1 MAQKNSPQKNEVIRI
16 LNAAALS
23 RKLLATT
30 AMTMA
35 GMLAMTSSAFAVGL
49 DETPTGGEVVAGS
62 STITYGAGSMTVDQT
77 SQNSVINWNSFNL
90 GKDATATY
98 NQPNAQALSVNRVTG
113 GGIAPSQIQGTIK
126 ANGRVMILDPN
137 GVFFSKTAV
146 VDVNSLIA
154 STGTLDGAN
163 QQKLMAGEAFDLQ
176 NVGQNPN
183 AKIENAGSISAA
195 EGGLVAF
202 VAPWAAN
209 SGFINAKLGQVTL
222 AAGNRVTVD
231 LAGDN
236 LISIA
241 VGDKLQQALVE
252 NSGTIDAQGG
262 TVVMAASA
270 AKGIV
275 DDVVNMSG
283 VLQASSF
290 SQKGGKI
297 VLSGGDSGVVNV
309 SGTVK
314 ASGKTGGG
322 TVDIKGE
329 NILVAD
335 SATVSADATDEGN
348 GGTVNVVAQNGLIF
362 GGLITARGGA
372 LWGNGG
378 FVETSGLEW
387 VDLWGDVDA
396 SAPNGLAGTWFI
408 DPRNLDIVSIAS
420 FRTGGDG
427 SAGDPFAPNS
437 SSGAGA
443 SRLKVSSITGSLN
456 GGTDVYVT
464 TVGSPNVSGQDG
476 TITIKTDIIKNGG
489 GDATLYLNAAGSIVQ
504 SGGTTISSSSNKL
517 NLDFTAVNNIDIKG
531 DIDTNGGNFGAIAG
545 GDISFSGFS
554 TLSGLSII
562 PVNSSVKTGG
572 GNMTFAAGGDFNVND
587 EVSILG
593 LIDIGGGSTLD
604 TEGGDLTATAGKN
617 VKIAN
622 DVNTGGGDVSLA
634 ANGAGLLEGITTV
647 TGPINAAGGDIDIFS
662 QGAFIG
668 GAETLRTEGTGTITL
683 NQNSILGFGL
693 QMAIDALKNTGNG
706 LNTINVG
713 SGIFIESVNANED
726 NLLLQGAGS
735 FGSKF
740 EAGGVNVTGDRVTV
754 DGFDFNLLSS
764 GVTVGGTASFATVSN
779 NRFALAAGGVSAE
792 AGASDLSV
800 TGNTFTGLLGSGV
813 TLDGVLGADVS
824 GNTFSALGGS
834 AVAVTGGDS
843 ITISGNGVALTGG
856 PGISI
861 VDSTNATVS
870 GNTIGGTA
878 GSAIFADPSTGS
890 ITGNT
895 ITLAGGHGIEVL
907 GGTFLVSGNTI
918 AGAAGDGIHV
928 DGGSDHIITD
938 NGTLLTAGDG
948 ISLAR
953 TLGYY
958 IGGNTVG
965 GAGGDG
971 IAVTFSGPGIV
982 NDNTIIGTADDGIA
996 VTGTAG
1002 VAITNNNAS
1011 LTGGNGISL
1020 AGALGYYIGGN
1031 TVTAA
1036 GGNGISVA
1044 LSSLGLVNDNKVF
1057 GAAENGIALYNVGLT
1072 GVTGNF
1078 ATLTGGDGIHL
1089 GGLFNLGVGIFGNA
1103 TLLTGG
1109 NGIYASRVKGLE
1121 VAGNIVTGSGED
1133 GIALYKAFGADVG
1146 ANVVTGSA
1154 DDGISVTGSNNV
1166 DVALNLV
1173 SLSGDN
1179 GVQVINSTDTNVG
1192 LNVVSLSGNNGVFVD
1207 PSTGSVFGN
1216 VITGS
1221 GNNGIEIKDS
1231 NGYLVAGNI
1240 VSLSGNNGI
1249 FLNNADDTT
1258 VFGNF
1263 VTASGGDGIRAVQ
1276 SNGIW
1281 LGRNHVKLSAGNGI
1295 SVFGGYGIGLNH
1307 NRVSLSG
1314 NDGVSIW
1321 GARDVLLR
1329 KNRVSLSGGDGFDI
1343 GWSSNVVAWGNS
1355 ALLSAENGF
1364 EVTNSCDV
1372 DLGFNLV
1379 ALSGENGV
1387 FAANTSDLDIF
1398 GNVLFGGLGNGVTL
1412 VNTPHAVVA
1421 GNSISGF
1428 ENGISAFFSRG
1439 VNILYNRISHVWND
1453 GVQGYFTNGIRV
1465 VGNLIT
1471 NYGDDGV
1478 QIAYSHGLG
1487 FFRPV
1492 LIAGN
1497 TIVGNLPTPAP
1508 EDEKGGDL
1516 ELARSIYVEDEVR
1529 GGGNTGIRLGDNEG
1543 FFGGDS
1549 EEYASVE
1556 RRGGFVSGDFSGVQ
1570 GALIINNDILNN
1582 DVGLDARAFNNGYIN
1597 INSNRFT
1604 DNQIGMWIGSGL
1616 IDLRGTR
1623 NTIIDEDS
1631 GDVIPVGNIFHGGD
1645 TAMIFER
1652 AESTYYPGYEQQI
1665 QALCIGEC
1673 DGGGGP
1679 VTSFAF
1685 LKLAG
1690 DTLGTTVFEE
1700 QTNYYVD
1707 LRNGAFFDPGA
1718 PTIIDGQQALWD
1730 GVWGG
1735 LMSASQLQAIEAKL
1749 NDYDDD
1755 VSLGQIFAG
1764 WFLSLNDNQ
1773 ILKKIL
1779 NYRYGSGRG
1788 SVIVKGLPFTGL
1800 VPGFSLA
1807 DLANIEPAAGGDDG
1821 GNGEEQQPVNGHCWG
1836 ALGGGGG
1843 AFEIGL
1849 DGDPSN
1855 LLSDIA
1861 ACFQKI

>member
-1 MAQKNSPQKNEVIRI
+1 MANKTSPQKNEVIRI

-23 RKLLATT
+23 RKLLAST

-49 DETPTGGEVVAGS
+49 DETPTGGQVVAGS
-62 STITYGAGSMTVDQT
+62 STITYGAGTMTVDQT
-77 SQNSVINWNSFNL
+77 SQNSVINWNSFNI
-90 GKDATATY
+90 GENASATY

-113 GGIAPSQIQGTIK
+113 GGAAPSQILGSIT

-154 STGTLDGAN
+154 STGTLDSAN
-163 QQKLMAGEAFDLQ
+163 QAKLMAGQAFELTDI
-176 NVGQNPN
+176 GQNPD
-183 AKIENAGSISAA
+183 AKIENAGTINAA
-195 EGGLVAF
+195 DSGLVAF

-209 SGFINAKLGQVTL
+209 AGFINAKLGQVTL

-236 LISIA
+236 LISLA
-241 VGDKLQQALVE
+241 VGDKLQKALVE

-283 VLQASSF
+283 VIQASSF

-309 SGTVK
+309 SGTIK
-314 ASGKTGGG
+314 ANGRTGGG
-322 TVDIKGE
+322 DVEVKGE

-348 GGTVNVVAQNGLIF
+348 GGTVNIIAQNGLIF
-362 GGLITARGGA
+362 GGLATARGGA

-378 FVETSGLEW
+378 FVDTSGLEW

-396 SAPNGLAGTWFI
+396 SAPNGLAGSWLI
-408 DPRNLDIVSIAS
+408 DPRDLEIVTQNDRALDGNGTS
-420 FRTGGDG
+420 G
-427 SAGDPFAPNS
+427 SPFIPNS
-437 SSGAGA
+437 SNGASV
-443 SRLKVSSITGSLN
+443 SRLKVTSITNALN

-464 TVGSPNVSGQDG
+464 TVGSPDKPGHDG
-476 TITIKTDIIKNGG
+476 TITIKTDITKSGG

-504 SGGTTISSSSNKL
+504 NGGTTISSSSNKL
-517 NLDFTAVNNIDIKG
+517 SLDFTAAKDIDIKG
-531 DIDTNGGNFGAIAG
+531 DIDTNGGSFGAIAG
-545 GDISFSGFS
+545 GDFSFSGWSF
-554 TLSGLSII
+554 II
-562 PVNSSVKTGG
+562 PRHTSIKTGG
-572 GNMTFAAGGDFNVND
+572 GNMTFTAGGDFAVNGAL
-587 EVSILG
+587 SILG
-593 LIDIGGGSTLD
+593 LGIGGSTLD
-604 TEGGDLTATAGKN
+604 TEGGNLTVTAGKN

-622 DVNTGGGDVSLA
+622 NVDTGGGNVSLA
-634 ANGAGLLEGITTV
+634 ANGTGLLEGITTV
-647 TGPINAAGGDIDIFS
+647 KAPINAEGGNIDIFS
-662 QGAFIG
+662 KGAFVG
-668 GAETLRTEGTGTITL
+668 DAETLQTEDTGTITL
-683 NQNSILGFGL
+683 NQNSVLGFGL
-693 QMAIDALKNTGNG
+693 QMAIDALKNTGSG
-706 LNTINVG
+706 LNTINAG
-713 SGIFIESVNANED
+713 SGIYIESVNANED
-726 NLLLQGAGS
+726 NLALQGAAA

-740 EAGGVNVTGDRVTV
+740 EAGGVTISADRVTV
-754 DGFDFNLLSS
+754 DGFDFNLLTS
-764 GVTVGGTASFATVSN
+764 GVNVEGTASFATVSN
-779 NRFALAAGGVSAE
+779 NRFALAAAGVSAS

-800 TGNTFTGLLGSGV
+800 TDNTFTGLLGSGV

-824 GNTFSALGGS
+824 GNDFSALGGS
-834 AVAVTGGDS
+834 AVAVTGGSGVS
-843 ITISGNGVALTGG
+843 ITGNGVSLTGG
-856 PGISI
+856 PGLSI
-861 VDSTNATVS
+861 IDSSGVTVS
-870 GNTIGGTA
+870 GNTIAATA
-878 GSAIFADPSTGS
+878 SSGIFADPSSGS

-895 ITLAGGHGIEVL
+895 VTLAGGHGIEVL

-918 AGAAGDGIHV
+918 AGTAGDGIHV
-928 DGGSDHIITD
+928 DGGFGHVITG

-965 GAGGDG
+965 GAGDNG
-971 IAVTFSGPGIV
+971 IAVTLSGPGIV
-982 NDNTIIGTADDGIA
+982 NDNTIVGTVGDGIA
-996 VTGTAG
+996 VAGTAG
-1002 VAITNNNAS
+1002 VAITDNNTS

-1078 ATLTGGDGIHL
+1078 ATLTGGDGIRL
-1089 GGLFNLGVGIFGNA
+1089 GGLFNFGVGIFGNA

-1121 VAGNIVTGSGED
+1121 VAGNVVTGSGED

-1146 ANVVTGSA
+1146 ANIVTGSA
-1154 DDGISVTGSNNV
+1154 DDGISVTGSNDVN
-1166 DVALNLV
+1166 VALNVV

-1179 GVQVINSTDTNVG
+1179 GVQVINSTDTNIG

-1216 VITGS
+1216 IITGS

-1231 NGYLVAGNI
+1231 DGYLVAGNL
-1240 VSLSGNNGI
+1240 VSLSGNHGI
-1249 FLNNADDTT
+1249 FLNDADGTK
-1258 VFGNF
+1258 VIGNH
-1263 VTASGGDGIRAVQ
+1263 VTASGGDGIRAVK
-1276 SNGIW
+1276 SSGLW
-1281 LGRNHVKLSAGNGI
+1281 FGRNHVKLSADNGI
-1295 SVFGGYGIGLNH
+1295 SVFGGEGIFLNR

-1321 GARDVLLR
+1321 GARDVLLK

-1343 GWSSNVVAWGNS
+1343 GWSSNVAAWGNT

-1364 EVTNSCDV
+1364 EITNSYDV
-1372 DLGFNLV
+1372 DLGLNLV
-1379 ALSGENGV
+1379 ALSGENGIY
-1387 FAANTSDLDIF
+1387 AANAYDLDIV
-1398 GNVLFGGLGNGVTL
+1398 GNLLFGGLGNGVTL
-1412 VNTPHAVVA
+1412 INTPRALVA
-1421 GNSISGF
+1421 GNVISGF
-1428 ENGISAFFSRG
+1428 ENGISAYFSRG
-1439 VNILYNRISHVWND
+1439 VNILFNRISHVWND
-1453 GVQGYFTNGIRV
+1453 GIQGYFTDGIRV
-1465 VGNLIT
+1465 IGNLVT
-1471 NYGDDGV
+1471 DYGDDGV

-1497 TIVGNLPTPAP
+1497 TIIGNLPTPAP
-1508 EDEKGGDL
+1508 EGEEGGDA
-1516 ELARSIYVEDEVR
+1516 EYLARSIYGKT

-1543 FFGGDS
+1543 FFGGGREEGDS
-1549 EEYASVE
+1549 EV
-1556 RRGGFVSGDFSGVQ
+1556 RRGFYNVEGDFSGVQ

-1631 GDVIPVGNIFHGGD
+1631 GDVLPVGNIFHGGD

-1652 AESTYYPGYEQQI
+1652 AEKTFYPGYEQKV
-1665 QALCIGEC
+1665 QALCIGEVC
-1673 DGGGGP
+1673 DGGAGP
-1679 VTSFAF
+1679 VTSYAF
-1685 LKLAG
+1685 LQLAG

-1779 NYRYGSGRG
+1779 NYRYGSGRA
-1788 SVIVKGLPFTGL
+1788 SVVVKGLPFTGFQ
-1800 VPGFSLA
+1800 PDFSLA
-1807 DLANIEPAAGGDDG
+1807 DLANIEPAAGGEG
-1821 GNGEEQQPVNGHCWG
+1821 GGEEQPPVNGHCWG
-1836 ALGGGGG
+1836 ALGNGGG

-1855 LLSDIA
+1855 LLADIA
-1861 ACFQKI
+1861 ACFK